1 MSATICFPM
10 TSRSGLD
17 SPTNVSA
24 SETRIVDRKLHPST
38 LGSLSSLSAALLD
51 LLPCARVFA
60 QTPSAGTISDHDF
73 HIHDPFHP
81 SLPLHSP
88 SPNKT
93 SESSTIFNN
102 VPCACISIPHASTAT
117 ASIYDNAPGSPP
129 DRGGVAEIYGI
140 YTGSLPCSII
150 AGIYSGCLPRSVV
163 TGICSGYPPCSVT
176 ELASRCRCA
185 PRSQPTLS
193 HLPDMPQHSDLRSTS
208 AVGSMPYFAPHY
220 R

>member
-1 MSATICFPM
+1 MRVHLYT
-10 TSRSGLD
+10 
-17 SPTNVSA
+17 
-24 SETRIVDRKLHPST
+24 TRIN
-38 LGSLSSLSAALLD
+38 GNGFD
-51 LLPCARVFA
+51 LRQRP
-60 QTPSAGTISDHDF
+60 G
-73 HIHDPFHP
+73 
-81 SLPLHSP
+81 
-88 SPNKT
+88 
-93 SESSTIFNN
+93 
-102 VPCACISIPHASTAT
+102 VPTTQSITHLQPE
-117 ASIYDNAPGSPP
+117 P

-193 HLPDMPQHSDLRSTS
+193 HLPDMPQHSDLRPTS
-208 AVGSMPYFAPHY
+208 AVGSMPCFAPHY